1 MKKTLCLSALV
12 FFTAAAC
19 SSESGSETP
28 ESNETTNSASPE
40 ENNNEEIEDEEEE
53 ETWEAITS
61 YEQNLD
67 NVHYE
72 TENSSTIS
80 SLFPEDYTYA
90 EGVLTFRGNN
100 LRDSPSFGSAQVEEE
115 KLEVIWEKETGRSE
129 DWGGGAGW
137 TGQPVIVNW
146 DDSIRENMDLHEE
159 KNSEELVEV
168 IQGSLDG
175 NVYFL
180 DLEDGSETRDPI
192 EIGNPIKGSVSLDAS
207 GSPILYVGD
216 GVPEGE
222 PFGFRLFD
230 LYTNEK
236 LHFQTGRDD
245 YAYRE
250 WAAFDSSALFNREDD
265 VLLTGG
271 ENGLLYN
278 VEMNTEHDAEDGT
291 VSVDPEVKTSRY
303 EADDHEYQGIESSL
317 AAYKNLTYFADNS
330 GTITAY
336 DTELNE
342 PVWMLPPLDDT
353 DATIVLEVEE
363 GHPYLYTGSEVDNVE
378 EDGTSYLRKID
389 GLTGE
394 EVWREGYDAY
404 YYPGVVGGVLAT
416 PVVGKDDIDDLIIFT
431 IARTTDVY
439 AGTMVALDKE
449 TGEEVW
455 TWEMEDYGWSSPA
468 PVYQE
473 DGPTY
478 LIQGDWQGN
487 LHLLEAATGEKKDE
501 LFLGANIEASPA
513 VYDDTIVL
521 GTRADTIFGIKIK

>member
-1 MKKTLCLSALV
+1 M
-12 FFTAAAC
+12 
-19 SSESGSETP
+19 
-28 ESNETTNSASPE
+28 
-40 ENNNEEIEDEEEE
+40 
-53 ETWEAITS
+53 
-61 YEQNLD
+61 
-67 NVHYE
+67 
-72 TENSSTIS
+72 
-80 SLFPEDYTYA
+80 
-90 EGVLTFRGNN
+90 
-100 LRDSPSFGSAQVEEE
+100 
-115 KLEVIWEKETGRSE
+115 
-129 DWGGGAGW
+129 
-137 TGQPVIVNW
+137 
-146 DDSIRENMDLHEE
+146 
-159 KNSEELVEV
+159 
-168 IQGSLDG
+168 
-175 NVYFL
+175 YFL

-353 DATIVLEVEE
+353 DATIVLEIEE

-394 EVWREGYDAY
+394 EIWREGYDAY